1 MSLEILG
8 LTKKPFK
15 WKIKLFHWF
24 DKYINLFHLKGV
36 SKPFQDVIKANIGD
50 AHAMGQ
56 KPVVFLRQ
64 VLGLVVNPDS
74 MNDPSIP
81 DDAKERAK
89 AILDGC
95 KVRKV

>member
-1 MSLEILG
+1 
-8 LTKKPFK
+8 
-15 WKIKLFHWF
+15 
-24 DKYINLFHLKGV
+24 
-36 SKPFQDVIKANIGD
+36 
-50 AHAMGQ
+50 MGQ

-95 KVRKV
+95 KVRKFLLNFYEIFIIRLNYL

>member
-1 MSLEILG
+1 MIFY
-8 LTKKPFK
+8 PFEQVVK
-15 WKIKLFHWF
+15 C
-24 DKYINLFHLKGV
+24 
-36 SKPFQDVIKANIGD
+36 NIGD

-89 AILDGC
+89 AMVNIAHPDDRADLEKAIFETYNILI
-95 KVRKV
+95 

>member
-1 MSLEILG
+1 
-8 LTKKPFK
+8 
-15 WKIKLFHWF
+15 
-24 DKYINLFHLKGV
+24 
-36 SKPFQDVIKANIGD
+36 
-50 AHAMGQ
+50 MGQ

-95 KVRKV
+95 KVRNF